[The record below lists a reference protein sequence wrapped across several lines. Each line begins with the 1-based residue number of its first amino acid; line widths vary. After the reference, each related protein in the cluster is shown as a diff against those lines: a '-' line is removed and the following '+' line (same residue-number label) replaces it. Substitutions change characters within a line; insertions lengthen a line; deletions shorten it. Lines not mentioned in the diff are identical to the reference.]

1 MQGPFCV
8 LLPRSFL
15 FNVPLVAA
23 DFDVFG
29 FTILGPVWTLS
40 ALQLHAGAEQHLV
53 LIWGVA
59 EKVLHALCSKQG
71 LSWWCDWIPY
81 DFKMIWRLLIWLNTN
96 TWSEMDIFND
106 PMLLLI
112 WLLLVLLFWNLNYC
126 FYPSLNSYY
135 TWCRLFVIWNA
146 SLHVLGQEQHVG
158 FSRTWSQGT
167 LC

>member
-1 MQGPFCV
+1 M

-29 FTILGPVWTLS
+29 FTILEPVRTLS

-71 LSWWCDWIPY
+71 LS
-81 DFKMIWRLLIWLNTN
+81 
-96 TWSEMDIFND
+96 
-106 PMLLLI
+106 
-112 WLLLVLLFWNLNYC
+112 
-126 FYPSLNSYY
+126 
-135 TWCRLFVIWNA
+135 
-146 SLHVLGQEQHVG
+146 
-158 FSRTWSQGT
+158 
-167 LC
+167 